1 MYISTKTWEIEVPSY
16 EKRCE
21 LKELNWCRLF
31 PDKDYIMCDDL
42 IAPLVSEFNKHG
54 FLTLYSCAGH
64 HEDEQPYIMIYGFH
78 QDFIR
83 AQNPELSLLSNR
95 IKSVEFSSAE
105 ISDEDN
111 LDFIQEKIGRT
122 VVAKDANDQ
131 KYIPVT
137 TLRFWTTNPPFRFI
151 SQNSLYLGENENF
164 ALSYLTTSKAKMI
177 FNLVELI
184 GNRIFS
190 PNDEYRIKLEETS
203 NAQEE
208 AKES

>member
-1 MYISTKTWEIEVPSY
+1 MYISTKTWKIEEPEY
-16 EKRCE
+16 EKKCE

-31 PDKDYIMCDDL
+31 PDKDYIMCDDI
-42 IAPLVSEFNKHG
+42 IAPLVSEFNKQG
-54 FLTLYSCAGH
+54 FLTHYSCSGH
-64 HEDEQPYIMIYGFH
+64 YEDEAPYIMIYGFH
-78 QDFIR
+78 QDFIL

-111 LDFIQEKIGRT
+111 LDFIQEKIGRA

-184 GNRIFS
+184 GNRRFS
-190 PNDEYRIKLEETS
+190 PNDEYRIKLDETS

>member
-1 MYISTKTWEIEVPSY
+1 MYISTKTWKIEELEY
-16 EKRCE
+16 EKKCE

-42 IAPLVSEFNKHG
+42 IAPLVSEFNKQG

-64 HEDEQPYIMIYGFH
+64 YEDEEPYIMIYGFH
-78 QDFIR
+78 QDFLR
-83 AQNPELSLLSNR
+83 APNLEQSLLGNR
-95 IKSVEFSSAE
+95 IKSVEFSFAE

-111 LDFIQEKIGRT
+111 LDFIQEKIGRV

-137 TLRFWTTNPPFRFI
+137 TLRFWTTEPPFRSI
-151 SQNSLYLGENENF
+151 SHNSLYLGENENF

-184 GNRIFS
+184 GNRRFS
-190 PNDEYRIKLEETS
+190 PNDEYRIKLDEAS